1 MFTGA
6 AWHSTPRT
14 EDEVKVRDELIAHFT
29 AFANGDDTKGH
40 VLVHGDPGRGKRW
53 VLRSALGHCLGS
65 GVRVVQIPREALRN
79 LPDVCEHLCKEHP
92 KTRFVLLLDMPLALT
107 PYAEFH
113 NELTSVMDGGGG
125 GKWPTNAMLAAPAL
139 KPTALKPDVPLDDD
153 SLACRFDLSLGI

>member
-1 MFTGA
+1 M
-6 AWHSTPRT
+6 
-14 EDEVKVRDELIAHFT
+14 
-29 AFANGDDTKGH
+29 
-40 VLVHGDPGRGKRW
+40 
-53 VLRSALGHCLGS
+53 
-65 GVRVVQIPREALRN
+65 
-79 LPDVCEHLCKEHP
+79 PDVCENLCKEHP

-153 SLACRFDLSLGI
+153 SLSCRFDLSLGI

>member
-1 MFTGA
+1 MSVFYFSYGQL
-6 AWHSTPRT
+6 
-14 EDEVKVRDELIAHFT
+14 END
-29 AFANGDDTKGH
+29 
-40 VLVHGDPGRGKRW
+40 VLF
-53 VLRSALGHCLGS
+53 CL
-65 GVRVVQIPREALRN
+65 QIPREALRN
-79 LPDVCEHLCKEHP
+79 LPDVCENLCKEHP

-153 SLACRFDLSLGI
+153 SLACRFDVASCASSSATACSWSHMD